1 MERNK
6 YKELMVVLNNLE
18 PSDLV
23 SLYVEAKTGLENPM
37 NELPLYLQLSLSD
50 IKDWIDNYNNNKALE
65 LAKVKEQNG
74 EVIRE
79 MFEKEFDIF
88 IAEWEKKKANFQT
101 K

>member
-65 LAKVKEQNG
+65 LAKGKEQNG